1 MVVVWALAACGPPA
15 RAGAL
20 DGLVLDYDVM
30 RNGGSIG
37 SHVVR
42 FREADG
48 RLVVETS
55 VRIEVTFVFITLYR
69 YALDATE
76 TWLDGRLVA
85 LSSATDDD
93 GERLSVRAAADGD
106 ALRVETGA
114 GAGWTAPGTIAPSSL
129 WRRDMLGHGLLLDME
144 DGTGLAV
151 SVTREDAETVTARGR
166 PVTAR
171 RYVVRGD
178 LERELWYDADGV
190 LVHVRFKGRDGSEIV
205 YVLR

>member
-1 MVVVWALAACGPPA
+1 MQKSYKDGERWLNHSVCSRARPPAPAGASRPLRRASAALAVVVWALAACGPPA

-129 WRRDMLGHGLLLDME
+129 WRRDMLGHRPRISSCR
-144 DGTGLAV
+144 GTGR
-151 SVTREDAETVTARGR
+151 SDRDVTRNYE
-166 PVTAR
+166 
-171 RYVVRGD
+171 
-178 LERELWYDADGV
+178 
-190 LVHVRFKGRDGSEIV
+190 SE
-205 YVLR
+205 Y

>member
-1 MVVVWALAACGPPA
+1 MQKLYGNGERLLNHSVCSLARPPAPAAASRPLHRASAALAVVVWALAACGPPA
-15 RAGAL
+15 RAGAP
-20 DGLVLDYDVM
+20 DGLVLDNDVM

-93 GERLSVRAAADGD
+93 GERLSVRAAG
-106 ALRVETGA
+106 
-114 GAGWTAPGTIAPSSL
+114 P
-129 WRRDMLGHGLLLDME
+129 
-144 DGTGLAV
+144 
-151 SVTREDAETVTARGR
+151 
-166 PVTAR
+166 
-171 RYVVRGD
+171 
-178 LERELWYDADGV
+178 
-190 LVHVRFKGRDGSEIV
+190 
-205 YVLR
+205 